1 MRIGILLTELPPAIG
16 GGHTFQSEVF
26 QAFLGLGGQSHHT
39 FVVLCHAEAIKNL
52 PQISLPNVKVIPLD
66 APVRTIPLRVARKLR
81 LLNRPRP
88 LDEQL
93 RAAGIDFLWLMAQPD
108 RHLDTPYLT
117 VMLDVQHRLQPW
129 FPEVSANG
137 IWQQRESLFGSTL
150 QRAAGV
156 IVGTEVG
163 KRELEMFYQ
172 IPPSRILI
180 VPHPTPSFALAQSAP
195 VQPPPKDYNLPQQ
208 YVFYPAQFWT
218 HKNHVNLVLAVE
230 ILVRELNRPITAVL
244 VGSDHGNLGHVE
256 NVIRERGL
264 TDHVRILGFVHRE
277 DLISLYRYAFALT
290 YVSFF
295 GPENLPPLEAFAL
308 GCPVIAADVEGAREQ
323 LSDAALY
330 IDPKSPRQIAD
341 AIIRLQ
347 DDEELRSRLVD
358 SGHKLAVERKP
369 ESFVEKSLAFMD
381 HFESIRR
388 CWA

>member
-1 MRIGILLTELPPAIG
+1 MRIGILLTELPPVIG

-26 QAFLGLGGQSHHT
+26 QAFLALGGQSHHT
-39 FVVLCHAEAIKNL
+39 FVVLCHGEAIKIL
-52 PQISLPNVKVIPLD
+52 PQIHLSNVKVIPLD
-66 APVRTIPLRVARKLR
+66 PPVRSLPLRLVRKLR

-137 IWQQRESLFGSTL
+137 IWQQREALFGSTL
-150 QRAAGV
+150 RRAAAI

-180 VPHPTPSFALAQSAP
+180 VPHPTPSFALAQST
-195 VQPPPKDYNLPQQ
+195 VVRPPPEHYNLPQQ

-230 ILVRELNRPITAVL
+230 MLVRHLNRPITAVL
-244 VGSDHGNLGHVE
+244 VGSDHGNLRHVE
-256 NVIRERGL
+256 NVIRDRGL
-264 TDHVRILGFVHRE
+264 TDHVRILGFVPRE
-277 DLISLYRYAFALT
+277 DLISLYHHAFALT

-323 LSDAALY
+323 FSEGALF
-330 IDPKSPRQIAD
+330 IDPKSPREIAD

-347 DDEELRSRLVD
+347 DDEGLRSRLVD
-358 SGHKLAVERKP
+358 AGRKLAAERKP
-369 ESFVEKSLAFMD
+369 ETLVEKSLAFMD
-381 HFESIRR
+381 EFEAVRR